1 MERINIAQV
10 DIDVEALI
18 NKSAEVRQRIMEV
31 SDQMKALK
39 DALNKG
45 GISVQEYTRQMAL
58 LQNVQRENQREQR
71 AYDNLISS
79 HIAVQHQTMQA
90 NNTLTG
96 SIRELGTALAQNRRI
111 YEDFTQAQRESA
123 EGKALLETIHAQDEA
138 YRELQRSI
146 GVTQVDVGNYR
157 QAILD
162 ALGDNQAFGTSM
174 NGIVNSFNNVRMN
187 VIALSTPFVNFV
199 QTGRLAPA
207 ALNATAAATGNV
219 STGMKVLRGAIIAT
233 GIGALVVV
241 LGSLIAYFTS
251 TQEGINKV
259 NRVLTPLKVAF
270 QTLIG
275 VVQSVGKV
283 MVEAFQAAWQPIKK
297 AGELIGTFLITPL
310 KQVIGVVKGLSKVI
324 TGDFEGAW
332 EEVKKPTQDLVN
344 KAKEMGKAAS
354 DAKGKFSE
362 LGGEMKNIAGNIKA
376 TMDEALKRGQ
386 RIEEINQKLSAS
398 EADYIEQTA
407 NLKQQFKELN
417 LIAED
422 TTKTFAEREEAAK
435 KSIDVQREIN
445 KLAEDRNL
453 LEQELLNLKFASND
467 TSNADK
473 AELARKKAE
482 LAEQAA
488 ARIEA
493 ITTQN
498 NKVNTIR
505 KAANDEENARR
516 KEQADKA
523 RAHLEEQ
530 LKWQK
535 EAVEDY
541 VKTNSA
547 VAQSLKERLAIE
559 EKGMRD
565 RLDILEIEKTKGLIK
580 QKEYEKEKKE
590 IEREFLKTKVEL
602 SIEAVKKE
610 ADKYEAQNKSKID
623 SETRLTSELIV
634 QEQARQDA
642 IYQVKVEALEKE
654 KKLKQDAHDWDYNA
668 ESEYQQQL
676 QSLKDDHDTQSREL
690 RKQADQQEKELKK
703 QNDELDF
710 QEKIARLESEGAGE
724 YEIRYAQLENENA
737 LAIQKADEQHQAGQL
752 SDEQYQ
758 RNLELIRKNYA
769 KKKIAIDKSVEDA
782 KLQAFQSV
790 FGQIKGLVGEQT
802 ALGKAAAI
810 AETTI
815 NTYMAAQKA
824 YSAMSGIPVVGPA
837 LGAVAAAAAIT
848 SGLMNVAKITSTEV
862 KYADGGLLRGKSH
875 SEGGIPFTVAGRGG
889 FEAEGGEYIV
899 NKRATAMYFPV
910 LEAIN
915 RSVGYG
921 NYNPVYMAA
930 GGVIKQLPDMQI
942 DYKEMMNAIKE
953 GAMQGTQAGAYE
965 GSMQGALQGTQQGA
979 FEGARAGSLE
989 GSMQG
994 AFEGA
999 TIGTTSGLTDSI
1011 LRISDNERARQ
1022 SASI

>member
-31 SDQMKALK
+31 SDQMKALR

-45 GISVQEYTRQMAL
+45 GISVQEYTQQMAL

-123 EGKALLETIHAQDEA
+123 EGRQLLETIHAQDEA

-174 NGIVNSFNNVRMN
+174 NGIVNSFNNLRVN

-219 STGMKVLRGAIIAT
+219 STGMKILRGAIIAT

-259 NRVLTPLKVAF
+259 NKVLTPLKVVF

-275 VVQSVGKV
+275 VVQNFGKYLLEAITHPKQMLIDLLDFLKGQFMNRLNGMIDIFKGIGKIITGDIKEGIKQVGEAAAQTVTGVENVVGKV
-283 MVEAFQAAWQPIKK
+283 KDA
-297 AGELIGTFLITPL
+297 
-310 KQVIGVVKGLSKVI
+310 
-324 TGDFEGAW
+324 
-332 EEVKKPTQDLVN
+332 
-344 KAKEMGKAAS
+344 GKAMS
-354 DAKGKFSE
+354 DT
-362 LGGEMKNIAGNIKA
+362 I
-376 TMDEALKRGQ
+376 DEAVKRGQ
-386 RIEEINQKLSAS
+386 RIEEINQKLSSS
-398 EADYIEQTA
+398 EADFIQQTA
-407 NLKQQFKELN
+407 ELKQLFKEQN
-417 LIAED
+417 MIAED

-435 KSIDVQREIN
+435 KSIEIQKQIN
-445 KLAEDRNL
+445 KLAEDRNG

-467 TSNADK
+467 TSDADR

-505 KAANDEENARR
+505 KASNDQANAQA
-516 KEQADKA
+516 KEAADKA

-535 EAVEDY
+535 EAVEEY

-547 VAQSLKERLAIE
+547 VAQSLQERLAIE
-559 EKGMRD
+559 EKGMQD
-565 RLDILEIEKTKGLIK
+565 RLAILEKEKSKGLIK
-580 QKEYEKEKKE
+580 KNEYEKQKRE
-590 IEREFLKTKVEL
+590 IEEAYLKTRIDL

-610 ADKYEAQNKSKID
+610 AEQYEAQNKTKIE
-623 SETRLTSELIV
+623 SETRLTAELIV

-642 IYQVKVEALEKE
+642 IYQKKVEALEKE
-654 KKLKQDAHDWDYNA
+654 KQLKQEARNWDYNA
-668 ESEYQQQL
+668 EEEYQSQL
-676 QSLKDDHDTQSREL
+676 QTLQEDRDTQR
-690 RKQADQQEKELKK
+690 RELKK
-703 QNDELDF
+703 QADEQDKEQRKLNDDLDF
-710 QEKIARLESEGAGE
+710 QERIARLESEGAGE
-724 YEIRYAQLENENA
+724 YEIKYAQLENENA
-737 LAIQKADEQHQAGQL
+737 LAIQKADEQHEAGQL

-758 RNLELIRKNYA
+758 STLELIRKNYA
-769 KKKIAIDKSVEDA
+769 KRKMAIDKSVEDA
-782 KLQAFQSV
+782 KLQGFQSV
-790 FGQIKGLVGEQT
+790 LGQIKGLVGEQT

-837 LGAVAAAAAIT
+837 LGAVAAAAAVA
-848 SGLMNVAKITSTEV
+848 SGLMNVAKITSTDV
-862 KYADGGLLRGKSH
+862 KYADGGLLKGKSH
-875 SEGGIPFTVAGRGG
+875 SEGGIPFNVAGRGG

-899 NKRATAMYFPV
+899 NKRATAMYLPV

-915 RSVGYG
+915 SSVRNG

-930 GGVIKQLPDMQI
+930 GGVVRNLPNEGI
-942 DYKEMMNAIKE
+942 DYNEIMNAIKE

-965 GSMQGALQGTQQGA
+965 GAMQGSLQGTQQGA

-999 TIGTTSGLTDSI
+999 TMGTTSGLTDSI
-1011 LRISDNERARQ
+1011 LRISDNERSRQ

>member
-174 NGIVNSFNNVRMN
+174 NGIVNSFNNVRVN

-259 NRVLTPLKVAF
+259 NKVLTPLKVVF

-275 VVQSVGKV
+275 VVQNFGKYLLEAITHPKQMLIDLLDFLKGQFMNRLTGMIDIFKGIGKIITGDIKEGIKQVGEAAAQTVTGVEDVVGKV
-283 MVEAFQAAWQPIKK
+283 KDA
-297 AGELIGTFLITPL
+297 
-310 KQVIGVVKGLSKVI
+310 
-324 TGDFEGAW
+324 
-332 EEVKKPTQDLVN
+332 
-344 KAKEMGKAAS
+344 GKAMS
-354 DAKGKFSE
+354 DT
-362 LGGEMKNIAGNIKA
+362 I
-376 TMDEALKRGQ
+376 DEAVKRGQ
-386 RIEEINQKLSAS
+386 RIEEINQKLSSS
-398 EADYIEQTA
+398 EADFIQQTA
-407 NLKQQFKELN
+407 ELKQLFKEQN
-417 LIAED
+417 MIAED
-422 TTKTFAEREEAAK
+422 TTKTFAEREKAAK
-435 KSIDVQREIN
+435 KSIEIQKQIN
-445 KLAEDRNL
+445 KLAEDRNG

-467 TSNADK
+467 TSDADR

-505 KAANDEENARR
+505 KAANDQANAQA
-516 KEQADKA
+516 KEAADKA

-535 EAVEDY
+535 EAVEEY

-559 EKGMRD
+559 EKGMQD
-565 RLDILEIEKTKGLIK
+565 RLALLDKEKANGLIK
-580 QKEYEKEKKE
+580 KNEYEKQKRE
-590 IEREFLKTKVEL
+590 IEEAYLKTRVEL

-610 ADKYEAQNKSKID
+610 AEQYEAQNKTKID
-623 SETRLTSELIV
+623 SETRLTAELIA

-642 IYQVKVEALEKE
+642 IYQKKVEALEKE
-654 KKLKQDAHDWDYNA
+654 KQLKQDAHNWDYNA
-668 ESEYQQQL
+668 EEEYQSQL
-676 QSLKDDHDTQSREL
+676 RALQEDHDTQR
-690 RKQADQQEKELKK
+690 RELKK
-703 QNDELDF
+703 QADEQDKEQRKLNADLDF
-710 QEKIARLESEGAGE
+710 QERIARLESEEAGE

-824 YSAMSGIPVVGPA
+824 YSAMAAIPVVGPA
-837 LGAVAAAAAIT
+837 LGAVAAAAAVA
-848 SGLMNVAKITSTEV
+848 SGLMNVAKISSTDV
-862 KYADGGLLRGKSH
+862 KYEKGGLLKGKSH

-915 RSVGYG
+915 RSAGYG

-930 GGVIKQLPDMQI
+930 GGVIKQIPDAQI